1 MISFFFINLK
11 EFVPPSHILGQEDC
25 LYLNVYVPREKL
37 NPEEKLDVIVHIHG
51 GAFMMGSPTTM
62 SGPYH
67 FMDRD
72 VVYVNFNYRL
82 GPFGFLSV
90 GDITFHGNYGL
101 KDQTMVL
108 QWVQKNIEKFGGNK
122 NSVTIIGL
130 SAGGASVH
138 LHYFAE
144 ISKGLFHRGFAQSGM
159 ALNPWV
165 LKQDAWPSAQ
175 VVIDEVGCAD
185 ENIKVTY
192 RCMKQRTGLQIAQA
206 VQKLYKDPLLPL
218 TPFAPTTETFIPY
231 AFLNAAPY
239 IHLGAKQVYDV
250 PLLVSVTT
258 EEGTL
263 PAASK
268 IFSYFFFYELI
279 NFFFSVLQ
287 QNRRAKREMEL
298 LAPLLV
304 GILPIRRREE
314 GRNFG
319 QNQRILFQR

>member
-51 GAFMMGSPTTM
+51 GAFMMGSPTSM

-268 IFSYFFFYELI
+268 IFSYF
-279 NFFFSVLQ
+279 VL
-287 QNRRAKREMEL
+287 
-298 LAPLLV
+298 
-304 GILPIRRREE
+304 
-314 GRNFG
+314 
-319 QNQRILFQR
+319 